1 MTADDQRFSLREAA
15 DLTDKSVDTL
25 RRRVKSGKLP
35 GAGADEADPTG
46 TIFIPASALIA
57 AGLLRPEQRPEQLA
71 QGAGGSPRP
80 PRVPE
85 CAREPLSTSLGS
97 GSQSRSEPTA
107 VREGRRSTAWGAV
120 PTSRGVSTRR
130 AIHARPA
137 SSALVPDAA
146 GVRRASRSSRRSSR
160 GRSRRRREPVGQ
172 PGVGPLRGAQ

>member
-71 QGAGGSPRP
+71 QGSRRKSSPA
-80 PRVPE
+80 
-85 CAREPLSTSLGS
+85 ART
-97 GSQSRSEPTA
+97 
-107 VREGRRSTAWGAV
+107 
-120 PTSRGVSTRR
+120 
-130 AIHARPA
+130 
-137 SSALVPDAA
+137 
-146 GVRRASRSSRRSSR
+146 GVRARAAIDL
-160 GRSRRRREPVGQ
+160 VGERIAER
-172 PGVGPLRGAQ
+172 L